1 MHAMVKQ
8 LQEEKT
14 RHENAISSLTLRD
27 LREKVRS
34 LQLSLES

>member
-27 LREKVRS
+27 LREKVS
-34 LQLSLES
+34 IKVSLEN